1 MIIFLRHA
9 QAENNAKRILAG
21 RTEGVHL
28 TKTGIEQAEQ
38 IAKYLKPLDI
48 SAIYS
53 SPIERASHTAEIV
66 AKNNSLDHN
75 LDDRLTEIEMGKFTR
90 MNYDDMFAKYGNI
103 FLKFYENDPVIAE
116 HEVETFPDVQKRVLD
131 MVDHVLK
138 KHNNE
143 NVILVTHMDPIKSML
158 AKVMNLL
165 PETLFEL
172 IIANA
177 SLTIIK
183 EQDKKFSLSAINAM
197 NIDRYYQTWYPK
209 SSINFKLYRSATQ
222 SNDNEQNIS
231 IINHHCDFMHN
242 PNN

>member
-1 MIIFLRHA
+1 MIIFIRHA
-9 QAENNAKRILAG
+9 QAENNAKQILAG

-28 TKTGIEQAEQ
+28 TKAGIEQAES

-53 SPIERASHTAEIV
+53 SPIERASHTAEII
-66 AKNNSLDHN
+66 AKNNSLDYE
-75 LDDRLTEIEMGKFTR
+75 LDDRITEIDMGKFTR

-116 HEVETFPDVQKRVLD
+116 HEVETFLEVQRRILD
-131 MVDHVLK
+131 MVTHVVK
-138 KHNNE
+138 KHKNE

-158 AKVMNLL
+158 SIVMDLK
-165 PETLFEL
+165 PKTLFEL

-183 EQDKKFSLSAINAM
+183 EHENKFSLSAINAM
-197 NIDRYYQTWYPK
+197 DIDRYYQTW
-209 SSINFKLYRSATQ
+209 
-222 SNDNEQNIS
+222 
-231 IINHHCDFMHN
+231 
-242 PNN
+242 

>member
-66 AKNNSLDHN
+66 AKNRSLEVV
-75 LDDRLTEIEMGKFTR
+75 LDERLTEIDMGKFTR

-103 FLKFYENDPVIAE
+103 FLKFYENNPVISE

-158 AKVMNLL
+158 AKVMNLV

-177 SLTIIK
+177 SLTIVK
-183 EQDKKFSLSAINAM
+183 EQDKIFSLSAINAM
-197 NIDRYYQTWYPK
+197 NVDRYYQTW
-209 SSINFKLYRSATQ
+209 
-222 SNDNEQNIS
+222 
-231 IINHHCDFMHN
+231 
-242 PNN
+242 

>member
-9 QAENNAKRILAG
+9 QAENNTKRILAG
-21 RTEGVHL
+21 RTEGVPL
-28 TKTGIEQAEQ
+28 TKTGIEQAER
-38 IAKYLKPLDI
+38 IAKYLASIDI

-53 SPIERASHTAEIV
+53 SPIERAKHTAEIV
-66 AKNNSLDHN
+66 AESCSLDVA
-75 LDDRLTEIEMGKFTR
+75 LDERLTEIDMGKFTR

-103 FLKFYENDPVIAE
+103 FLKFYENDPVISE
-116 HEVETFPDVQKRVLD
+116 HEVETFPDVQKRVLE

-158 AKVMNLL
+158 AKVMNLV
-165 PETLFEL
+165 PKTLFEL

-183 EQDKKFSLSAINAM
+183 EQDKIFSLSAINAM
-197 NIDRYYQTWYPK
+197 NVDRYSQTW
-209 SSINFKLYRSATQ
+209 
-222 SNDNEQNIS
+222 
-231 IINHHCDFMHN
+231 
-242 PNN
+242 

>member
-28 TKTGIEQAEQ
+28 TKTGLEQAER

-116 HEVETFPDVQKRVLD
+116 HEVETFPQVQSRILD
-131 MVDHVLK
+131 MVNHIVE
-138 KHNNE
+138 KHKNE

-158 AKVMNLL
+158 STVMGLK
-165 PETLFEL
+165 PKTLFEL

-197 NIDRYYQTWYPK
+197 NIDRYYQTW
-209 SSINFKLYRSATQ
+209 
-222 SNDNEQNIS
+222 
-231 IINHHCDFMHN
+231 
-242 PNN
+242 

>member
-21 RTEGVHL
+21 RTKGVHL

-66 AKNNSLDHN
+66 AKNNSLDYE
-75 LDDRLTEIEMGKFTR
+75 LDDRLTEIEMGKFTL

-103 FLKFYENDPVIAE
+103 FLKFYENDPVITE
-116 HEVETFPDVQKRVLD
+116 QEVETFLHVQERILD
-131 MVDHVLK
+131 IVNHIVE
-138 KHNNE
+138 KHKNE

-158 AKVMNLL
+158 STVMDLK
-165 PETLFEL
+165 PKALFEL

-197 NIDRYYQTWYPK
+197 NIDRYYQTW
-209 SSINFKLYRSATQ
+209 
-222 SNDNEQNIS
+222 
-231 IINHHCDFMHN
+231 
-242 PNN
+242 

>member
-9 QAENNAKRILAG
+9 QAENNTERILAG
-21 RTEGVHL
+21 RTEGVPL

-38 IAKYLKPLDI
+38 LAKYLKSLDI
-48 SAIYS
+48 STIYS

-66 AKNNSLDHN
+66 AKNRSLEVV
-75 LDDRLTEIEMGKFTR
+75 LDERLTEIDMGKFTR

-138 KHNNE
+138 KHKNE

-158 AKVMNLL
+158 STVMDLK
-165 PETLFEL
+165 PKALFEL

-177 SLTIIK
+177 SLTIVK

-197 NIDRYYQTWYPK
+197 NVDRYYQTW
-209 SSINFKLYRSATQ
+209 
-222 SNDNEQNIS
+222 
-231 IINHHCDFMHN
+231 
-242 PNN
+242 

>member
-21 RTEGVHL
+21 RTEDVHL

-38 IAKYLKPLDI
+38 MAKYLKPLDI

-66 AKNNSLDHN
+66 AKNNSLDCK
-75 LDDRLTEIEMGKFTR
+75 LDDRLTEIDMGKFTR

-103 FLKFYENDPVIAE
+103 FLKFYENDPVISE
-116 HEVETFPDVQKRVLD
+116 HEVETFPQVQSRILG
-131 MVDHVLK
+131 MVNHLVE
-138 KHNNE
+138 KHKNE

-158 AKVMNLL
+158 SSVMDLK
-165 PETLFEL
+165 PKTLFEL

-177 SLTIIK
+177 SLTVIK
-183 EQDKKFSLSAINAM
+183 EYDGKFSLSAINAM
-197 NIDRYYQTWYPK
+197 GVDRYYQT
-209 SSINFKLYRSATQ
+209 
-222 SNDNEQNIS
+222 
-231 IINHHCDFMHN
+231 
-242 PNN
+242 

>member
-28 TKTGIEQAEQ
+28 TKTGIEQAER

-53 SPIERASHTAEIV
+53 SPIERANHTAEIV

-116 HEVETFPDVQKRVLD
+116 HEVETFPQVQSRILD
-131 MVDHVLK
+131 MVNHMVE
-138 KHNNE
+138 KHKNE

-158 AKVMNLL
+158 STVMGLK
-165 PETLFEL
+165 PKTLFEL

-197 NIDRYYQTWYPK
+197 NIDRYYQTW
-209 SSINFKLYRSATQ
+209 
-222 SNDNEQNIS
+222 
-231 IINHHCDFMHN
+231 
-242 PNN
+242 

>member
-9 QAENNAKRILAG
+9 QAENNTKRILAG
-21 RTEGVHL
+21 RTEGVPL
-28 TKTGIEQAEQ
+28 TKTGIEQAER
-38 IAKYLKPLDI
+38 IAKYLAPIDI

-53 SPIERASHTAEIV
+53 SPIERARHTAEFV
-66 AKNNSLDHN
+66 AKNCSLEEVVIDE
-75 LDDRLTEIEMGKFTR
+75 RLTEIDMGKFTR

-103 FLKFYENDPVIAE
+103 FLKFYENDPVISE

-158 AKVMNLL
+158 AKVMNLV
-165 PETLFEL
+165 PQTLFEL
-172 IIANA
+172 IVANA
-177 SLTIIK
+177 SLTIIT

-197 NIDRYYQTWYPK
+197 DVDRYYQTW
-209 SSINFKLYRSATQ
+209 
-222 SNDNEQNIS
+222 
-231 IINHHCDFMHN
+231 
-242 PNN
+242 

>member
-9 QAENNAKRILAG
+9 QAENNTKRILAG
-21 RTEGVHL
+21 RTEGVPL
-28 TKTGIEQAEQ
+28 TKAGIEQAES
-38 IAKYLKPLDI
+38 IAKYLKPLNI

-66 AKNNSLDHN
+66 AKNNSLDYE
-75 LDDRLTEIEMGKFTR
+75 LDDRLTEIEMGRFTR

-116 HEVETFPDVQKRVLD
+116 HEVETFPHVQRRVLD
-131 MVDHVLK
+131 IVNHVVK
-138 KHNNE
+138 KHKNE

-158 AKVMNLL
+158 STVMDLK
-165 PETLFEL
+165 PKALFEL

-183 EQDKKFSLSAINAM
+183 EQENKFSLSAINAM
-197 NIDRYYQTWYPK
+197 DIDRYYQTW
-209 SSINFKLYRSATQ
+209 
-222 SNDNEQNIS
+222 
-231 IINHHCDFMHN
+231 
-242 PNN
+242 

>member
-9 QAENNAKRILAG
+9 QAENNAERILAG

-66 AKNNSLDHN
+66 AKNNSLDYE

-116 HEVETFPDVQKRVLD
+116 QEVETFPHVQERILD
-131 MVDHVLK
+131 IVNHIVE
-138 KHNNE
+138 KHKNE

-158 AKVMNLL
+158 SIVMDLK
-165 PETLFEL
+165 PQALFEL

-197 NIDRYYQTWYPK
+197 DIDRYDQTW
-209 SSINFKLYRSATQ
+209 
-222 SNDNEQNIS
+222 
-231 IINHHCDFMHN
+231 
-242 PNN
+242 

>member
-28 TKTGIEQAEQ
+28 TKTGLEQAER

-116 HEVETFPDVQKRVLD
+116 HEVETFPQVQSRILD
-131 MVDHVLK
+131 MVNHMVE
-138 KHNNE
+138 KHKNE

-158 AKVMNLL
+158 STVMDLK
-165 PETLFEL
+165 PKALFEL

-197 NIDRYYQTWYPK
+197 NVDRYYQTW
-209 SSINFKLYRSATQ
+209 
-222 SNDNEQNIS
+222 
-231 IINHHCDFMHN
+231 
-242 PNN
+242 

>member
-21 RTEGVHL
+21 RTEGIHL
-28 TKTGIEQAEQ
+28 TKTGIEQAEL

-103 FLKFYENDPVIAE
+103 FLKFYQNDPVIAE
-116 HEVETFPDVQKRVLD
+116 HEVETFPQVQSRILD
-131 MVDHVLK
+131 MVSHIVE
-138 KHNNE
+138 KHKNE

-158 AKVMNLL
+158 STVMDLR
-165 PETLFEL
+165 PKALFEL

-177 SLTIIK
+177 SLTIVK

-197 NIDRYYQTWYPK
+197 NVDRYYQTW
-209 SSINFKLYRSATQ
+209 
-222 SNDNEQNIS
+222 
-231 IINHHCDFMHN
+231 
-242 PNN
+242 

>member
-9 QAENNAKRILAG
+9 QAENNTKRILAG

-28 TKTGIEQAEQ
+28 TKAGIEQAES
-38 IAKYLKPLDI
+38 IAKYLKSLDI

-66 AKNNSLDHN
+66 AKNNSLDYE
-75 LDDRLTEIEMGKFTR
+75 LDDRITEIDMGRFTR

-116 HEVETFPDVQKRVLD
+116 HEVETFPHVQRRVLD
-131 MVDHVLK
+131 IVNQIVK
-138 KHNNE
+138 KHKNE

-158 AKVMNLL
+158 STVMDLK
-165 PETLFEL
+165 PKALFEL

-183 EQDKKFSLSAINAM
+183 EQENKFSLSAINAM
-197 NIDRYYQTWYPK
+197 DVDRYYQTW
-209 SSINFKLYRSATQ
+209 
-222 SNDNEQNIS
+222 
-231 IINHHCDFMHN
+231 
-242 PNN
+242 

>member
-9 QAENNAKRILAG
+9 QAENNTKRILAG
-21 RTEGVHL
+21 RTEGVPL
-28 TKTGIEQAEQ
+28 TKTGIEQAER
-38 IAKYLKPLDI
+38 IAKYLAPIDI

-53 SPIERASHTAEIV
+53 SPIERAKHTAEIV
-66 AKNNSLDHN
+66 ANAFDQDTVGVELDE
-75 LDDRLTEIEMGKFTR
+75 RLTEIDMGKFTR

-103 FLKFYENDPVIAE
+103 FLKFYENDPVISE

-138 KHNNE
+138 KHKNE

-172 IIANA
+172 IIENA

-197 NIDRYYQTWYPK
+197 NVDRYYQT
-209 SSINFKLYRSATQ
+209 
-222 SNDNEQNIS
+222 
-231 IINHHCDFMHN
+231 
-242 PNN
+242 